1 MRIFVPAHYNNKG
14 VQMSDYS
21 YELLEESVKEKLM
34 QVSTATLHTALYKK
48 GFRNTYIQGV
58 SRVNSSKVKM
68 VGQAFTLRYIP
79 AREDLDTVSAFKD
92 PKHPQRVAVETVPE
106 GMIMVSDCRQD
117 ATAAS
122 AGSIL
127 LARLQFRGCA
137 GFVSDA
143 GIRDFD
149 TAENMDMP
157 IFCAKP
163 SAPTNLTKHHGVD
176 LQVPI
181 GCGGVPVFPG
191 DVLVGD
197 GDGVMVIPLELAS
210 EIADEAI
217 SMELFEE
224 YVIEKVRSGSAVIG
238 LYPPNEAAQN
248 AYQQFQAE
256 N

>member
-1 MRIFVPAHYNNKG
+1 MNTTNK
-14 VQMSDYS
+14 YKK
-21 YELLEESVKEKLM
+21 LEDAVKQQLQ
-34 QVSTATLHTALYKK
+34 QVSTATLHTALFKK
-48 GFRNTYIQGV
+48 GLRNTYIQGV
-58 SRVNSSKVKM
+58 SRVNNQATKM

-79 AREDLDTVSAFKD
+79 AREDLDTVAAFKD
-92 PKHPQRVAVETVPE
+92 PEHPQRLAVESVPE

-117 ATAAS
+117 ASAAS

-127 LARLQFRGCA
+127 LTRLEYRQCA

-149 TAENMDMP
+149 VAASMSMP

-176 LQVPI
+176 LEVPI
-181 GCGGVPVFPG
+181 GCGGVAVYPG

-197 GDGVMVIPLELAS
+197 GDGIIVIPLEIVA
-210 EIADEAI
+210 EIANEAVR
-217 SMELFEE
+217 MEKFED
-224 YVIEKVRSGSAVIG
+224 YVINKVRAGAGVIG
-238 LYPPNEAAQN
+238 LYPPNEQAQQ
-248 AYQQFQAE
+248 AYDEFCKT

>member
-1 MRIFVPAHYNNKG
+1 MN
-14 VQMSDYS
+14 DYK
-21 YELLEESVKEKLM
+21 YKKIEDAVKKKLQ

-58 SRVNSSKVKM
+58 SRVNTAKVKM

-79 AREDLDTVSAFKD
+79 AREDLDTVAAFKD
-92 PKHPQRVAVETVPE
+92 PRHPQRLAVESVPE

-127 LARLQFRGCA
+127 LARLSVRNCA

-143 GIRDFD
+143 GIRDYD
-149 TAENMDMP
+149 TAAEMDMP

-176 LQVPI
+176 IQVPI
-181 GCGGVPVFPG
+181 GCGGVPVYPG

-197 GDGVMVIPLELAS
+197 GDGIIVIPLEMVDD
-210 EIADEAI
+210 IADEAI
-217 SMELFEE
+217 AMETFED
-224 YVIEKVRSGSAVIG
+224 YVINKVRSGSTVIG
-238 LYPPNEAAQN
+238 LYPPNDEAQKE
-248 AYQQFQAE
+248 YQAFVSQQA
-256 N
+256 